1 MSFSMGFPMGF
12 PWISRKEARLAS
24 SVECSRGQ
32 GAEGAEGPPKRLMLS
47 SD

>member
-1 MSFSMGFPMGF
+1 MSFSMGCPMGF
-12 PWISRKEARLAS
+12 LWISRKARLAS

-32 GAEGAEGPPKRLMLS
+32 GAEGADGPPKRLMLS